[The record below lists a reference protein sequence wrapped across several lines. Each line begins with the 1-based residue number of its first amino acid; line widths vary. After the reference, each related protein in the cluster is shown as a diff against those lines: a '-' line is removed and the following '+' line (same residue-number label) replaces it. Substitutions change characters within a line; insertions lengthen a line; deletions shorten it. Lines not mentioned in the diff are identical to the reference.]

1 MLLELRIENFAI
13 IPQLE
18 LKFGKGLII
27 FTGET
32 GAGKSII
39 LDALEL
45 VIGGKSDP
53 TNVRAGTNHANLQA
67 VFRIPQVNRDAV
79 HAILQRED
87 LFDDPNYLQVER
99 DVRLEGRSSA
109 RVNGHSVSIGL
120 LRELGAHFIDI
131 HGQSEH
137 LSLLDVRQHLGL
149 LDRFS
154 DTEETRIRYS
164 VVYQELMEVKKEL
177 AGLMR
182 SEQEIAQRVDL
193 LNYQI
198 KEIEAARLTSNDEE
212 EELRNERTRLANAE
226 GLASSTNEAL
236 ALLDGSSPDAP
247 AITELIGNLLQT
259 LQELT
264 RLDASRNN
272 LLELADNS
280 ATSLSELSRELA
292 AYRDQIEFNPR
303 RLEEVEERLELIQS
317 LKRKYGGEVTA
328 VLVYLNKAKSELDG
342 ITHAEERVSELEQRL
357 EKLMITLSEVNQ
369 ELANRRKAAA
379 EMLSKSIETEL
390 GDLRMAGARF
400 EVDFK
405 IVETPDGIPLQDG
418 RRVAFDANGSDK
430 VEFMVAPNPGEGLKS
445 LVKIASGGET
455 SRLML
460 ALKNVLAQA
469 DSIPTLVFDEI
480 DQGIGGRVGMTVGQ
494 KLWNLARQHQV
505 FCVTHLPQLA
515 AYGDQHFKVL
525 KSVESGRTSTSVEAL
540 TGDQRRQELALM
552 LGGISQGTLQSADEI
567 LASVI
572 KDT

>member
-1 MLLELRIENFAI
+1 MLLELRIVDFAI
-13 IPQLE
+13 IPRLE

-45 VIGGKSDP
+45 VIGGKTDP
-53 TNVRAGTNHANLQA
+53 TDVRAGSDHANLQA
-67 VFRIPQVNRDAV
+67 VFRIPAANRDV
-79 HAILQRED
+79 IHAILQRED

-137 LSLLDVRQHLGL
+137 LSLLDIRQHLGL

-154 DTEETRIRYS
+154 NTDETRIRYGE
-164 VVYQELMEVKKEL
+164 VYQEFMAVKKEL
-177 AGLMR
+177 AGLRR

-193 LNYQI
+193 LSYQI
-198 KEIEAARLTSNDEE
+198 KEIEAAKLSSNDEE
-212 EELRNERTRLANAE
+212 DDLRTERMRLANAE
-226 GLASSTNEAL
+226 GLAASANEAL
-236 ALLDGSSPDAP
+236 SLLDGSTPDAP
-247 AITELIGNLLQT
+247 SITELIGKLLLS
-259 LQELT
+259 LQELA
-264 RLDASRNN
+264 RLDSSRNN
-272 LLELADNS
+272 LVDLADAS
-280 ATSLSELSRELA
+280 ATNMSELTRELA
-292 AYRDQIEFNPR
+292 GYRDQIEFNPH
-303 RLEEVEERLELIQS
+303 RLEQVEERLELIQS
-317 LKRKYGGEVTA
+317 LKRKYGSEISTI
-328 VLVYLNKAKSELDG
+328 LEYFSKARSEMDG
-342 ITHAEERVSELEQRL
+342 ITHAEERINELEQRSG
-357 EKLMITLSEVNQ
+357 KLMDALAEVNQ
-369 ELANRRKAAA
+369 ELTSRRKTAAA
-379 EMLSKSIETEL
+379 MLAEAIEKEL

-400 EVDFK
+400 EVSFK
-405 IVETPDGIPLQDG
+405 SVEDPEGIPLNDD
-418 RRVAFDANGSDK
+418 RRVAFDTTGSDK

-460 ALKNVLAQA
+460 AMKNVLAQA

-525 KSVESGRTSTSVEAL
+525 KSVDGGRTYTSVEVL

-572 KDT
+572 KDS

>member
-1 MLLELRIENFAI
+1 MLLELHIENFAI
-13 IPQLE
+13 IPRLE
-18 LKFGKGLII
+18 LKFGQGLVI

-45 VIGGKSDP
+45 VIGGKSDT
-53 TNVRAGTNHANLQA
+53 TNVRAGSDHANLQA
-67 VFRIPQVNRDAV
+67 IFRIPSTNREAI

-99 DVRLEGRSSA
+99 DVRLEGRSTA

-120 LRELGAHFIDI
+120 LRELGANFIDI

-137 LSLLDVRQHLGL
+137 LSLLDIRQHLGL

-154 DTEETRIRYS
+154 DTADTRARYS
-164 VVYQELMEVKKEL
+164 AIYHELMDVRKEL
-177 AGLMR
+177 AGLMK

-212 EELRNERTRLANAE
+212 EALHNERARLANAE
-226 GLASSTNEAL
+226 GLAASINEAFT
-236 ALLDGSSPDAP
+236 LLDGSSPDAP
-247 AITELIGNLLQT
+247 AITELVGKLLQS

-264 RLDASRNN
+264 RLDASKNTF
-272 LLELADNS
+272 LEMADSS
-280 ATSLSELSRELA
+280 ATSLAELSRDLA
-292 AYRDQIEFNPR
+292 EYRDQIEFNPR

-317 LKRKYGGEVTA
+317 LKRKYGGEIGA
-328 VLVYLNKAKSELDG
+328 VLIYLNKAKSELDG
-342 ITHAEERVSELEQRL
+342 ITHAEERVIELEQRSIKIMNAL
-357 EKLMITLSEVNQ
+357 AEVNQ
-369 ELANRRKAAA
+369 ELTNRRKSTAAT
-379 EMLSKSIETEL
+379 LSQAIDKEL
-390 GDLRMAGARF
+390 DDLRMAGARF

-405 IVETPDGIPLQDG
+405 YIENSEGIPLEDG
-418 RRVAFDANGSDK
+418 RKVAFDVTGSDK
-430 VEFMVAPNPGEGLKS
+430 VEFLVAPNPGEGLKS

-525 KSVESGRTSTSVEAL
+525 KSVEAGRTSTSVEIL
-540 TGDQRRQELALM
+540 EGETRRRELAQM
-552 LGGISQGTLQSADEI
+552 LGGVSQGTLQSADEI

-572 KDT
+572 KSQ

>member
-13 IPQLE
+13 IPSLE
-18 LKFGKGLII
+18 LKFAQGLVI

-53 TNVRAGTNHANLQA
+53 TNVRVGANHANLQA
-67 VFRIPQVNRDAV
+67 VFRIPATNREII

-87 LFDDPNYLQVER
+87 LFDDPNYMQVER
-99 DVRLEGRSSA
+99 DVRLEGRSIA
-109 RVNGHSVSIGL
+109 RVNGHSVSISL
-120 LRELGAHFIDI
+120 LRELGANFIDI

-137 LSLLDVRQHLGL
+137 LSLLDIRQHLGL

-154 DTEETRIRYS
+154 DTAETRARYS
-164 VVYQELMEVKKEL
+164 SIYQELMDIRKEL

-198 KEIEAARLTSNDEE
+198 KEIEAARLTSNEE
-212 EELRNERTRLANAE
+212 EEQLRNERTRLANAE
-226 GLASSTNEAL
+226 GLASAANEAL
-236 ALLDGSSPDAP
+236 SLLDGDSPDAP
-247 AITELIGNLLQT
+247 AITEMTGRLLQS
-259 LQELT
+259 LQDLT
-264 RLDASRNN
+264 RLDAARNA
-272 LLELADNS
+272 LLELADSS
-280 ATSLSELSRELA
+280 ATDLAELTRGLIE
-292 AYRDQIEFNPR
+292 YRDQIEFNPR

-317 LKRKYGGEVTA
+317 LKRKYGGEINA
-328 VLVYLNKAKSELDG
+328 VLIYLAKAKSELDG
-342 ITHAEERVSELEQRL
+342 ITHAEERLNELGRRSEELL
-357 EKLMITLSEVNQ
+357 GALAEVNQ
-369 ELANRRKAAA
+369 ELTKRRKAAA
-379 EMLSKSIETEL
+379 DMLSAAIETEL

-405 IVETPDGIPLQDG
+405 YLDNPEGIPIEDG
-418 RRVAFDANGSDK
+418 RKVTFDATGSDK

-469 DSIPTLVFDEI
+469 DAIPTLVFDEI

-525 KSVESGRTSTSVEAL
+525 KSVESGRTSTSVEVL
-540 TGDQRRQELALM
+540 EGELRRRELAQM
-552 LGGISQGTLQSADEI
+552 LGGVSQGTLQSADEI

-572 KDT
+572 KSG

>member
-1 MLLELRIENFAI
+1 MLLEFRIENFAI
-13 IPQLE
+13 IPRLD
-18 LKFGKGLII
+18 LKFNQGLVI

-53 TNVRAGTNHANLQA
+53 TNVRSGANHSNLQA
-67 VFRIPQVNRDAV
+67 LFRIPLTSRDSV

-87 LFDDPNYLQVER
+87 LLDDPNYLQVER
-99 DVRLEGRSSA
+99 DVRLEGRSTA
-109 RVNGHSVSIGL
+109 RVNGHSVSLSL
-120 LRELGAHFIDI
+120 LRELGAYFIDI

-154 DTEETRIRYS
+154 NTEETRASYS
-164 VVYQELMEVKKEL
+164 EVYHELMGVRKEL
-177 AGLMR
+177 SGLLR

-193 LNYQI
+193 LTYQI
-198 KEIEAARLTSNDEE
+198 KEIEAARLASTDEE
-212 EELRNERTRLANAE
+212 AALRNERLRLANAE
-226 GLASSTNEAL
+226 GLATSANEAL
-236 ALLDGSSPDAP
+236 TFLDGNTPDVP
-247 AITELIGNLLQT
+247 AINELISRLIQS

-264 RLDASRNN
+264 RLDPSKND
-272 LLELADNS
+272 LLEMADS
-280 ATSLSELSRELA
+280 STTSLVELTRELTV
-292 AYRDQIEFNPR
+292 YRDQIEFNPR
-303 RLEEVEERLELIQS
+303 RLEEVEDRLELLQS
-317 LKRKYGGEVTA
+317 LKRKYGGDITD
-328 VLVYLNKAKSELDG
+328 VLEYLLRAKAELDG
-342 ITHAEERVSELEQRL
+342 INHAGERVGELEQRS
-357 EKLMITLSEVNQ
+357 KILMSSLAIANQ
-369 ELANRRKAAA
+369 ELTSRRKAAA
-379 EMLSKSIETEL
+379 ERLSRSIESEL
-390 GDLRMAGARF
+390 ADLRMAGARF

-405 IVETPDGIPLQDG
+405 YSENPEGIPLEDG
-418 RRVAFDANGSDK
+418 HVVNFDATGSDRI
-430 VEFMVAPNPGEGLKS
+430 EFLVAPNPGEGLKS

-460 ALKNVLAQA
+460 ALKNVLAKA
-469 DSIPTLVFDEI
+469 DAIPTLVFDEI

-525 KSVESGRTSTSVEAL
+525 KSVENGRTNTTVEIL
-540 TGDQRRQELALM
+540 EGEPRRRELALM
-552 LGGISQGTLQSADEI
+552 LGGVSQGTLQSADEI

-572 KDT
+572 KL